1 MQFKIKHK
9 TSKFEAMQRIK
20 KMLVDQRKQ
29 IEENAT
35 DVKTEWKDNVLEFAF
50 TAQGTHISG
59 TLTVTD
65 HEFDV
70 YAKLPLMYRLFEGTI
85 EKMVAAEAAKL
96 GI

>member
-29 IEENAT
+29 IEANAT
-35 DVKTEWKDNVLEFAF
+35 DVKTEWKNDVLEFEF
-50 TAQGTHISG
+50 TAQGTHIKG

-65 HEFDV
+65 TDFDV

>member
-1 MQFKIKHK
+1 MKFKIKHK

-29 IEENAT
+29 IEANAT
-35 DVKTEWKDNVLEFAF
+35 DVKTEWKNDVLEFEF
-50 TAQGTHISG
+50 TAQGTHIKG

-65 HEFDV
+65 TEFDV
-70 YAKLPLMYRLFEGTI
+70 YAKLPLIYRLFEGTI

>member
-1 MQFKIKHK
+1 MKFKIKHK
-9 TSKFEAMQRIK
+9 TSKFEATQRIK
-20 KMLVDQRKQ
+20 KMLVEQRKQ
-29 IEENAT
+29 IEANAT
-35 DVKTEWKDNVLEFAF
+35 DVKTEWKGDVLEFAF
-50 TAQGTHISG
+50 TANGTHITG

-85 EKMVAAEAAKL
+85 EKMITAEAAKL